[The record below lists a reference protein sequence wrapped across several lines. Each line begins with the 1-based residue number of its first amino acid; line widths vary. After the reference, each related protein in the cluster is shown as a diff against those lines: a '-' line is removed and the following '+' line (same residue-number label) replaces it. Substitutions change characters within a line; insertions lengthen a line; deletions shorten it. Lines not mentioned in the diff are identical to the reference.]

1 MPTGINNAIAQAQ
14 GVQLLTRSIS
24 LTIGFEDNTQDPITG
39 TFNADAQTGR
49 DISGFDMEFVVEKSL
64 KSTEPNTLQLQVY
77 NFATTTRN
85 AICSSPKLTV
95 KLEAGYAGG
104 VTQLYFAET
113 RAAWNTRSGPD
124 YITHIEST
132 DTIARPT
139 GVRATKKIQPGSIVG
154 TLYKTLGPKVPLA
167 DAFNAITQQLGIGN
181 GNLQAALANLHGAS
195 VSAVNGAALTGNGA
209 QRMTDLCRS
218 AGLEWSIQ
226 DGQLQLLN
234 IGQAL
239 ATTSAILVSDD
250 TGMIDS
256 PSVDSSGILSCK
268 TLLIPGLLPGVLVTV
283 NSVFLNGTYRVN
295 KCRYSGTTFGNDWT
309 CAFTG
314 DKY

>member
-1 MPTGINNAIAQAQ
+1 VVDGLNNAIAQAQ
-14 GVQLLTRSIS
+14 GVQLFTRSIS

-64 KSTEPNTLQLQVY
+64 KPTEPNTLQLKVY
-77 NFATTTRN
+77 NFADTTRK
-85 AICSSPKLTV
+85 AISSSPKLTV

-104 VTQLYFAET
+104 TTQLFFAET
-113 RAAWNTRSGPD
+113 RAAWTTREGPD
-124 YITHIEST
+124 YLTHIEST
-132 DTIARPT
+132 DSIARPT
-139 GVRATKKIQPGSIVG
+139 GVRMTKKIQPGSIVG
-154 TLYKTLGPKVPLA
+154 TLYQTLGPKVPLA
-167 DAFNAITQQLGIGN
+167 QAFSAITKQLGIGN
-181 GNLQAALANLHGAS
+181 GNLQAALANLHGTS
-195 VSAVNGAALTGNGA
+195 LSAVNGAALTGNGA

-226 DGQLQLLN
+226 DGQLQLIN

-239 ATTSAILVSDD
+239 ANTSAIQIQDS

-256 PSVDSSGILSCK
+256 PSVDSAGILSCK
-268 TLLIPGLLPGVLVTV
+268 TLLIPGLLPGVLVV
-283 NSVFLNGTYRVN
+283 VDSLFLQGAYRVE
-295 KCRYSGTTFGNDWT
+295 KARYSGTTFGNDWT

-314 DKY
+314 SKY